1 MSQKRGPD
9 RPGPGSKRSR
19 GDPEGL
25 VGGALVPG
33 GIMKIEL
40 QNFMCHTFFEVDFC
54 STVNF
59 IVGRNGSKL
68 DWGPFGF
75 ILVFTHNTEY

>member
-1 MSQKRGPD
+1 MSQKRAPD

-19 GDPEGL
+19 GDPSGL
-25 VGGALVPG
+25 DDGAQVPG

-59 IVGRNGSKL
+59 IVGRNGS
-68 DWGPFGF
+68 
-75 ILVFTHNTEY
+75 